1 MLPTIDPH
9 GLVPV
14 WERLLVADV
23 GRNPLRMLM
32 RRFANKFYIGKQK
45 RTSTTAS
52 RKARAQPLCFV
63 KHYITNHSL
72 ALQVG
77 ICDDWA
83 SLHTIGVCHVRLS
96 QTTKTYCLSKDTY
109 HHQAVQWPGRA
120 CLTTPQ
126 EPIASHIVATLFS
139 TYKT

>member
-1 MLPTIDPH
+1 MPPTIDPH

-32 RRFANKFYIGKQK
+32 RRFANKFCIGDQK
-45 RTSTTAS
+45 RTSTAAS

-63 KHYITNHSL
+63 THYITNHSL
-72 ALQVG
+72 SLQVG

-96 QTTKTYCLSKDTY
+96 QTTKNIMLEQRYIPSASCTMAWSSLLDN
-109 HHQAVQWPGRA
+109 
-120 CLTTPQ
+120 TTRTHCK
-126 EPIASHIVATLFS
+126 SHSCNFVFYI
-139 TYKT
+139 